1 MLDLSQA
8 INTLANASVQ
18 KQVIEMSM
26 ETLTATLGSKKF
38 SETLEAILS
47 ALEKAVTK
55 FSGKDVGIAQLM
67 GTSAGL
73 NIIDKLLG
81 VVLSTITTN
90 K

>member
-18 KQVIEMSM
+18 KQVITMSM
-26 ETLTATLGSKKF
+26 ETLTETLGSKAF
-38 SETLEAILS
+38 SATLDAILS
-47 ALEKAVTK
+47 ALDKAVSK
-55 FSGKDVGIAQLM
+55 FSGKNVGIAQLM

-73 NIIDKLLG
+73 SIIDKLLG
-81 VVLSTITTN
+81 VVLSTVSPG